1 LTVDE
6 RIESGRAIEAL
17 RRKNLEGKR
26 AFIEELRRHQDNRSI
41 SLLLEIL
48 CDESWYLRELA
59 IKALVEMG
67 EPARMPLR
75 GILTSGLWYTRAAA
89 VRALGAMGDAATAP
103 HILIML
109 DDTNRTA
116 RDAAVTALKSLV
128 AAGQTAALGRALAA
142 TAPERRGER
151 LATLERIDPDLAR
164 NVEAAMAGAPA
175 VAPYAADAPAGTPSL
190 GLVPPVA
197 GASDADATAPAPPE
211 PAVPPAPP
219 RSPMLSLF
227 EIAAPAEPHGGDAAH
242 DPPGT
247 DSSHGEGGTPPRRP

>member
-1 LTVDE
+1 MDE

-26 AFIEELRRHQDNRSI
+26 AFIEELRRHQDAKSI

-48 CDESWYLRELA
+48 CDESWFLRELA

-103 HILIML
+103 HILVML
-109 DDTNRTA
+109 EDSNRTA
-116 RDAAVTALKSLV
+116 RDAAVVALKSLV

-142 TAPERRGER
+142 TPPERRGER
-151 LATLERIDPDLAR
+151 LALLDRIDPDLAR

-175 VAPYAADAPAGTPSL
+175 PAPYAADAPAGAPSL
-190 GLVPPVA
+190 GLVPPGTGTTDTGTSSVREA
-197 GASDADATAPAPPE
+197 EAP
-211 PAVPPAPP
+211 VSP

-227 EIAAPAEPHGGDAAH
+227 EVPAPADPHGGDVRN

-247 DSSHGEGGTPPRRP
+247 DSSHGEGGTPPGRP